1 MTVPISDR
9 LSQLYV
15 GNGINT
21 RFDFT
26 FRVFNQE
33 DITGVAIRK
42 KGIIDFETV
51 DPSTYSVTLNQDG
64 FGGYVTFNAPP
75 ASSVYFYIA
84 GATPLD
90 QLLDITNYDNFYPDA
105 IERAFDKLTAL
116 LQEWGTQ
123 LDQEKQ
129 ARILA
134 DIQYDSLAME
144 REENLENRLLS
155 YINAVVGVTNPA
167 IFDGISDR
175 MIITGDGRT
184 QREFNESIPF
194 WTDDYVSFKQETY
207 LREEQILD
215 HVTEEV
221 EETKTELELV
231 DSSLTTKILT
241 EEERAKAT
249 EANLQLQI
257 STGNAGI
264 KYFET
269 EAQVLAFT
277 PSTTDPKQAYAFD
290 TKKNYLWNGSIWKDE
305 GVNQLELAKTFYRD
319 NKDTIDIT
327 ATTEKLTGYA
337 MYADGHFDVAASASM
352 FYVPVKTGDQVTVTS
367 TVGPGNAGT
376 VTAYAFQLDT
386 KRAIISTLFSYT
398 STGTQQQVT
407 YTVAA
412 TQAGFIAIRIRTDMT
427 YKILKTEKL
436 YVSPVLMDFNKNIEG
451 GVAGYNPAIA
461 LFNMVDFSGAS
472 YETGYVINA
481 DGTTTTTSDLSWYNY
496 FIPVEKGDIL
506 EVVATTGGS
515 SSGAEISFLA
525 QTDSSKKLV
534 ANLAKFLTNGVAY
547 NWKTSSVT
555 ATQAGFI
562 YVRARVGFPPK
573 IKRYR
578 TNFVKLSLVDQ
589 LGGVASYDAL
599 RQVTDATI
607 DLSNSN
613 EYDIG
618 YVINVGGVVTPTNN
632 PTWRSYFFKCNKGD
646 TFKYNGRVGDSTPGS
661 QMLYIAQCDENKA
674 YQSALTVYTSTGN
687 SNVIAE
693 IAGVATQSGYVYVRA
708 RLNDDLTQHF
718 TITKVSPKFGTNDD
732 VSELT
737 FQVQQLT
744 EDVNSVVGLINDT
757 VQQKVNEALD
767 SNIDQKITDIAT
779 EKVSEIAA
787 STIESNVAEAI
798 ANSEVSSI
806 TFIDSEIEKLPIKSS
821 SDHGYNFAP
830 FTQNNVVSFG
840 DYQYVILVDENRNP
854 IILQRYKLG
863 SWSTYNLANVTD
875 NPLAAP
881 NVQDGHNNFSI
892 GVTKDGYI
900 LVSGN
905 HHNNTCRCVISQNPN
920 DIQSWSKTSF
930 STSTAITYPRFLRH
944 PDGTTQ
950 AFWREGSSGDG
961 AFYSAIFDDANKLF
975 NIKTKVI
982 DQASAVVSSPY
993 EQSIGVGDDGS
1004 LHLCWGYRAQSSS
1017 ANTNFGMFYAKST
1030 DKGLT
1035 WTSASGAN
1043 SYALPLNDVNSE
1055 RIYTAN
1061 QGSGYV
1067 NQNGGCCDL
1076 NSRYHTVITQYDSND
1091 KTQICHIWFDGSIWK
1106 SEFVSDFTFK
1116 YDLSGPVTTNEL
1128 SRPLICV
1135 SQTGKIFIVY
1145 RTSNMGRANH
1155 VRCIDV
1161 TTPNSPRDFCLA
1173 KFNMKKLE
1181 IALNT
1186 EYAIKNNEIVML
1198 LSRGGDGVTNE
1209 LWKNQSAYLLTA
1221 PLPI

>member
-1 MTVPISDR
+1 MSVPEQIP
-9 LSQLYV
+9 YV
-15 GNGINT
+15 GYVANGQTTEFPIT
-21 RFDFT
+21 FDLHDPEYLIVT
-26 FRVFNQE
+26 VNKE
-33 DITGVAIRK
+33 IPVVGTY
-42 KGIIDFETV
+42 TV
-51 DPSTYSVTLNQDG
+51 DMNALKVVFATAPTDGTQVELYRETELNRDTNYQKYDNSFRPEAVNYDFDKIWHVLQEQDMIDAELLARLKTEIEWRRTHDANFDELAKMRDAQIFSG
-64 FGGYVTFNAPP
+64 LKGYVDTLYS
-75 ASSVYFYIA
+75 ASNPNIF
-84 GATPLD
+84 
-90 QLLDITNYDNFYPDA
+90 
-105 IERAFDKLTAL
+105 E
-116 LQEWGTQ
+116 
-123 LDQEKQ
+123 
-129 ARILA
+129 
-134 DIQYDSLAME
+134 
-144 REENLENRLLS
+144 
-155 YINAVVGVTNPA
+155 GVTA
-167 IFDGISDR
+167 GIVFALDKKSVQTHLE
-175 MIITGDGRT
+175 II
-184 QREFNESIPF
+184 
-194 WTDDYVSFKQETY
+194 Y
-207 LREEQILD
+207 EQLKNNHSELD
-215 HVTEEV
+215 ERLIEEV
-221 EETKTELELV
+221 ERATVVEQELNNIIT
-231 DSSLTTKILT
+231 DAQNNII
-241 EEERAKAT
+241 EEKNRAIGV
-249 EANLQLQI
+249 EENLQLQI

-264 KYFET
+264 KYFST
-269 EAQVLAFT
+269 EAEVLAFT
-277 PSTTDPKQAYAFD
+277 PGAEDPKQAYAFD
-290 TKKNYLWNGSIWKDE
+290 TKKNYLWDGSTWKDE
-305 GVNQLELAKTFYRD
+305 GVTQLDLAKDFYKQ

-352 FYVPVKTGDQVTVTS
+352 FFVPVKTGDQVTVTS
-367 TVGPGNAGT
+367 TVGPGSAGT

-386 KRAIISTLFSYT
+386 KRAIISTLFSFT

-427 YKILKTEKL
+427 YKILKAEKI
-436 YVSPVLMDFNKNIEG
+436 YVSPTVMDLSKNSEG
-451 GVAGYNPAIA
+451 GIAAYNPSIA
-461 LFNMVDFSGAS
+461 LFDMADFSESA

-481 DGTTTTTSDLSWYNY
+481 DGTTSTTSDLTWRNY

-506 EVVATTGGS
+506 DVVTTTGGS

-525 QTDSSKKLV
+525 QTDSSKKFV
-534 ANLAKFLTNGVAY
+534 ANLAKFLTNGIAY
-547 NWKTSSVT
+547 NWKTGSVT
-555 ATQAGFI
+555 AIQAGFI
-562 YVRARVGFPPK
+562 YVRARVGFSPK

-589 LGGVASYDAL
+589 PGGVASVEAVK
-599 RQVTDATI
+599 QVTDTTI

-613 EYDIG
+613 EYEIG
-618 YVINVGGVVTPTNN
+618 YIIDVGGVIVPTNN
-632 PTWRSYFFKCNKGD
+632 PTWRSYFFPCNKGD
-646 TFKYNGRVGDSTPGS
+646 VFKYKGRVGDSSAGS
-661 QMLYIAQCDENKA
+661 QMLYIAQCNNDKA
-674 YQSALTVYTSTGN
+674 YQSALAIYTSTGN
-687 SNVIAE
+687 NNAVAE
-693 IAGVATQSGYVYVRA
+693 LVGVATQSGYVYVRA

-718 TITKVSPKFGTNDD
+718 TITKISPKFGSNDD
-732 VSELT
+732 VSILGS
-737 FQVQQLT
+737 QVQQLT

-854 IILQRYKLG
+854 VILQRYKLG

-920 DIQSWSKTSF
+920 DIQSWSKISF
-930 STSTAITYPRFLRH
+930 STSTAITYPRFLRY

-950 AFWREGSSGDG
+950 AFWREGSSGNG
-961 AFYSAIFDDANKLF
+961 AFYSAIFDDVNKLF

-1017 ANTNFGMFYAKST
+1017 ANTNFGMFYAKSL
-1030 DKGLT
+1030 DKGVT
-1035 WTSASGAN
+1035 WSSASGAN
-1043 SYALPLNDVNSE
+1043 TYALPLNDVNSE
-1055 RIYTAN
+1055 RIFTAN

-1091 KTQICHIWFDGSIWK
+1091 KTQICHIWFDGSVWK
-1106 SEFVSDFTFK
+1106 SELVSDFNFK

-1128 SRPLICV
+1128 SRPLICI
-1135 SQTGKIFIVY
+1135 SQTGKIFVVY

-1155 VRCIDV
+1155 IRCIDIS
-1161 TTPNSPRDFCLA
+1161 TPNAPKDFCLA

-1186 EYAIKNNEIVML
+1186 EYTIKNNEIVML

-1221 PLPI
+1221 PLPIE